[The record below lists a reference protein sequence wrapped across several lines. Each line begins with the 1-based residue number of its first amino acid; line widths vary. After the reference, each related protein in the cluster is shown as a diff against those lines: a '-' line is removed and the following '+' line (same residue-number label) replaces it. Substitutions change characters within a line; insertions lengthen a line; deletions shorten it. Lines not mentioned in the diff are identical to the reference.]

1 MADGCGEDEN
11 AYFFPNYTRK
21 KNRRT
26 TENTEDVE
34 ESPVEPDLGLGTEHT
49 FEKKSSETT
58 GSGHSNGLPR
68 REENPFSFKHF
79 LKRDSGNNYHITGAR
94 PKVYSS
100 VSSESFGQSSL
111 DPIDSD
117 PSLYS
122 RSTTPRH
129 VATSEL
135 ASVLPDF
142 VQDHLV
148 VEQCFLNHTDV
159 SKPPHISVDLDN
171 LPDFAINSDSSSYT
185 STRSKQWDETK
196 NNRSETSTSDIPF
209 DLTDSTSNHV
219 STRRGNSTTSA
230 TIPLDLPS
238 FDRSPVDEQ
247 RRSPI
252 PGGGLP
258 FDLPL
263 VSEIK
268 DGNSATISGVRSGPQ
283 LNEVGVSKSLPDF
296 LSDGPIHSDLHD
308 SLPINEDEHSM
319 INGVASPTVTE
330 QSHRL
335 ISENERLRRELD
347 ATRRQLADQTRRPGR
362 KICSNAYGLTKHILY
377 IKVRRLIQSVFL
389 AHTFID
395 TFFPLLRV
403 QSLEKDL
410 HTLQS
415 KEHEET
421 ASLEKAIE
429 QVEDNLKRSTS
440 ELSTL
445 RRESSELRLGQA
457 SGASASNHSLD
468 DRQSQNIAQ
477 ELRTAAST
485 AEHSLRQLLTG
496 VGNLRIIASTLENMH
511 RIQDRTE
518 DFMVNFDDDSG
529 PAL

>member
-11 AYFFPNYTRK
+11 AYSFPNYTRK

-196 NNRSETSTSDIPF
+196 SNRSETSTSDIPF

-268 DGNSATISGVRSGPQ
+268 DGNAATISGVRSGPQ

-347 ATRRQLADQTRRPGR
+347 ATRRQLADQTRR
-362 KICSNAYGLTKHILY
+362 
-377 IKVRRLIQSVFL
+377 
-389 AHTFID
+389 
-395 TFFPLLRV
+395 V

-429 QVEDNLKRSTS
+429 QVEDNLKRSTAVEGELVDKSINHIPHSEGYKS

>member
-11 AYFFPNYTRK
+11 AYSFPNYTRK

-49 FEKKSSETT
+49 FEKKSSEIT

-100 VSSESFGQSSL
+100 VSTESFGQSSL

-129 VATSEL
+129 VATPEL

-185 STRSKQWDETK
+185 STRSKQWDEPK
-196 NNRSETSTSDIPF
+196 SNRSETSTSDIPF

-347 ATRRQLADQTRRPGR
+347 ATRRQLADQTRR
-362 KICSNAYGLTKHILY
+362 
-377 IKVRRLIQSVFL
+377 
-389 AHTFID
+389 
-395 TFFPLLRV
+395 V

-429 QVEDNLKRSTS
+429 QVEDNLKRSTRRAVNAENTVSKLKQQIKVLTS

-518 DFMVNFDDDSG
+518 DFMVDFDDDSG